1 MWGLLEKGKE
11 FAANIDKQL
20 NESVGVDKTQA
31 KTTNGKNM
39 DDAWNDDFE
48 DDDLFDTSKIKE
60 SVTKFSEINE
70 EKVSDC
76 DDAVGLGQE
85 YIPSEND
92 RRPTINPI
100 ESTPSMVSGELLSNQ
115 VENLTI
121 KEPKLQEHI
130 KLSFET
136 KETSYQEL
144 EPQSDVTP
152 PAESLRT
159 QVSLGELWN
168 QAATSKVGILDNID
182 ESQQKTEGK
191 ANCFED
197 TTPDFE
203 GKKAVL
209 SNEKIAP
216 VESPAVKDDSTSI
229 AIAIEEKQDIGWEN
243 NLYDDDDDEE
253 DDDEK
258 NITSSGSEE
267 KIGCKDHKKLEKV
280 EAPPVTITIPSLD
293 AAVAEENFHI
303 QEEEHEILSVT
314 LQIQLNQLQSQ
325 LQKREKQLA
334 QKEDQIA
341 SIISVHESE
350 KEELQSKI
358 NQTKEEAK
366 RRIQKAKERAE
377 TIEATMAGKD
387 LTDKDETIAALRDE
401 GQKLAVKQ
409 SEMSRAV
416 RAAKGETRE
425 LTFKLEE
432 EVDKKEKA
440 LDKIDS
446 LETELKKIKEALS
459 LARKKEGK
467 AVKLERELVSLKEEN
482 DRKEATNMSLQ
493 QHVKELKAENKEL
506 VKDLESIQK
515 GTLIESK
522 RESNKLKKEH
532 GDILSEMEV
541 KLRTAE
547 RDASVREDS
556 LRQEVDELRRRWQ
569 DAVRRADT
577 LSMDVQNSTA
587 PLLRQLESMER
598 QNRVRATAWA
608 ELETKLR
615 TDLED
620 SVIENEKLTKE
631 CNDYKSDLNRTTRVS
646 KERYEELIICK
657 NLIEEQKVQLEKQE
671 TQIDEMETESRKRN
685 EEYTEV
691 ERLANEGVSKV
702 RSDMMKTVLESEER
716 HQGQLKAI
724 ECDLTKEREKRIL
737 LDRQVEELLES
748 SGVMVIP
755 NPISSTTSLAEASS
769 SVKKLRSAEGQADIL
784 AGAISS
790 LDGDSEKAIDD
801 IFMKEDQPQSAMSS
815 FAAMEQLSQRLKE
828 SKVELDNLRTTME
841 SSERVRAS
849 LVEELSETRVAKEKL
864 PLFQAKVQELANS
877 DIEKDQEISALKEDI
892 SEIRNLYRSQLNVLL
907 EEKAATLCEASEKVQ
922 HPGSIKLNLVTPENV
937 ALGVAI
943 ANPGKC

>member
-828 SKVELDNLRTTME
+828 SKVELDNLRTAME